1 MLHGYDGFP
10 LSASGSPPDLDPH
23 VNGKKEYFLYTVRY
37 MYICVFCMVLL
48 YACCTSDYLPL
59 PRVPRDWMRRALL
72 MLTGFPCLDVGIDLT
87 LTPTSR
93 ERTDLEQKEHVLVIS
108 SSELGNYKILPLEHL
123 KLNTILFLER
133 VQ

>member
-1 MLHGYDGFP
+1 
-10 LSASGSPPDLDPH
+10 
-23 VNGKKEYFLYTVRY
+23 
-37 MYICVFCMVLL
+37 
-48 YACCTSDYLPL
+48 
-59 PRVPRDWMRRALL
+59 MRRALL